1 MGDENPSSNSR
12 DNPFFRCCNVWQN
25 RQLFCNMTPRG
36 IFCIMIFTTG
46 LVFMLV
52 SQKNMQKDAKFS
64 FMGIG
69 IITMLSAFVIYSIDC
84 DQSAVVRRRGPFWN
98 SNVAR
103 SNVSQM
109 ARPVPSHLIPFHHT
123 SPDDRPPP
131 SYSEAAKYPK
141 KVHTENENELPSYME
156 VLASQ
161 SDTESVQQYSL
172 SQSRRNLEN
181 TNVSNENSP
190 EH

>member
-12 DNPFFRCCNVWQN
+12 VNPFYRCCNVWQN
-25 RQLFCNMTPRG
+25 RQFFCNMTPRG

-46 LVFMLV
+46 LVFMLI

-84 DQSAVVRRRGPFWN
+84 DQSAIVRRRGPLWDTD
-98 SNVAR
+98 VAR

-109 ARPVPSHLIPFHHT
+109 AGPVPSHLSPFPYT
-123 SPDDRPPP
+123 SQDDRSPP
-131 SYSEAAKYPK
+131 SYSEATKYPK
-141 KVHTENENELPSYME
+141 KIHTENELPSYME
-156 VLASQ
+156 VLTSQ